1 MADEATTTPTSEGDE
16 LTIKNVGYELFIGGL
31 SILSIFNL
39 IALWLFVTNENIR
52 MVLDIMNAVM
62 TPIFLGDFFYRF
74 FTAESKSTYF
84 FRRFGWADLLSSIP
98 LPQVKILRLFRI
110 WRVIRLFRTF
120 GARNLWNE
128 FVTHRADNALLTVAF
143 FVLCVLEFG
152 SISVLKAESTS
163 PDANIKSASDAIWWC
178 YVTITTVGYGNR
190 YPVTNWG
197 RLVGIL
203 VMSVGVGLFGTL
215 AAYLSQS
222 FLSPGKKK
230 EKAQAETTS
239 AGDDP
244 KQRLAEILRQLEVQ
258 EKATA
263 ELRGQLEE
271 VTKLL

>member
-1 MADEATTTPTSEGDE
+1 MADEANTAPTSESEE
-16 LTIKNVGYELFIGGL
+16 LKVKNVGYELFIGGL
-31 SILSIFNL
+31 SILSIYNL
-39 IALWLFVTNENIR
+39 IALWLFVTNENIQ
-52 MVLDIMNAVM
+52 MVLYIMNAIM

-74 FTAESKSTYF
+74 FTADSKSTYF

-98 LPQVKILRLFRI
+98 LPQVKVLRLFRI

-120 GARNLWNE
+120 GVRNLWEE

-152 SISVLKAESTS
+152 SMAVLKAESTS
-163 PDANIKSASDAIWWC
+163 PNANITSASDAIWWC
-178 YVTITTVGYGNR
+178 YVTITTVGYGDR

-197 RLVGIL
+197 RIVGIL

-230 EKAQAETTS
+230 EKVQEET
-239 AGDDP
+239 APAKDDP
-244 KQRLAEILRQLEVQ
+244 KQRLAEILRQLEAQ

>member
-1 MADEATTTPTSEGDE
+1 MADKATTTPPDDSNEIK
-16 LTIKNVGYELFIGGL
+16 IKNVGYELFIGGL

-39 IALWLFVTNENIR
+39 VMLWLFVTNENIR

-62 TPIFLGDFFYRF
+62 TPIFLGDFCYRF
-74 FTAESKSTYF
+74 FTAPSKSTYF

-98 LPQVKILRLFRI
+98 LPQVKVLRVFRI

-152 SISVLKAESTS
+152 SMAVLKAESTS
-163 PDANIKSASDAIWWC
+163 PDANITSASDAIWWC
-178 YVTITTVGYGNR
+178 YVTITTVGYGDR

-197 RLVGIL
+197 RLVGVL

-222 FLSPGKKK
+222 FLSPSKK
-230 EKAQAETTS
+230 EEKAKAEGPV
-239 AGDDP
+239 GDDP
-244 KQRLAEILRQLEVQ
+244 KQRLAEILQQLEAQ

-263 ELRGQLEE
+263 ELRGKLEE

>member
-1 MADEATTTPTSEGDE
+1 MADEVSTTPTSDSKD
-16 LTIKNVGYELFIGGL
+16 LKIKNIGYELFIGGL
-31 SILSIFNL
+31 SILSIYNL

-52 MVLDIMNAVM
+52 MVLDIMNAIM
-62 TPIFLGDFFYRF
+62 TPIFLGDFCYRF

-110 WRVIRLFRTF
+110 WRIIRLFRTF

-152 SISVLKAESTS
+152 SMAVLKAESAS
-163 PDANIKSASDAIWWC
+163 SDANIKTASDAIWWC
-178 YVTITTVGYGNR
+178 YVTITTVGYGDR

-230 EKAQAETTS
+230 EEAKEEASSTS
-239 AGDDP
+239 DDP
-244 KQRLAEILRQLEVQ
+244 KQRLTEILRQLEAQ